1 MFFQKLLIDGMLMI
15 STESSNVVEFF
26 LKTKKLTL
34 SYTIY
39 FYYYYYTK
47 KIEKKNEKKKDLK
60 RY

>member
-1 MFFQKLLIDGMLMI
+1 MI

-34 SYTIY
+34 SYTMY
-39 FYYYYYTK
+39 FYYYYTK
-47 KIEKKNEKKKDLK
+47 KIEKNEKKKDLK

>member
-39 FYYYYYTK
+39 FYYYYTK
-47 KIEKKNEKKKDLK
+47 KMKKKMK
-60 RY
+60 RKKT

>member
-1 MFFQKLLIDGMLMI
+1 MFFQKLLLIDGMLMI

-39 FYYYYYTK
+39 FYYYYTK
-47 KIEKKNEKKKDLK
+47 KMKKKMK
-60 RY
+60 RKKT

>member
-39 FYYYYYTK
+39 FYYYYTK
-47 KIEKKNEKKKDLK
+47 KMKKNEKKKDLK

>member
-1 MFFQKLLIDGMLMI
+1 MLMI

-47 KIEKKNEKKKDLK
+47 KIEKNEKKKDLK
-60 RY
+60 REL

>member
-47 KIEKKNEKKKDLK
+47 KIEKKMKRKKT
-60 RY
+60 

>member
-1 MFFQKLLIDGMLMI
+1 MI

-39 FYYYYYTK
+39 FYYYYTK
-47 KIEKKNEKKKDLK
+47 KIEKKMKRKKT
-60 RY
+60 